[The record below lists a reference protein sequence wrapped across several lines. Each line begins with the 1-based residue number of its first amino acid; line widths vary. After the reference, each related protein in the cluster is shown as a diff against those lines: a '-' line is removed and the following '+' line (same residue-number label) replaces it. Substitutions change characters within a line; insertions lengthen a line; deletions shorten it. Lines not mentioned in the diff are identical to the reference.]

1 MAVPAAA
8 ALPVAVAG
16 LRATGVAEAHQAA
29 AMPAALWGEEMH
41 LLAADTLVAGHTVA
55 GTPVEDHTVAVAESL
70 AVGAEVEHRSEGM
83 PVVVVASQAG
93 AVALP
98 VDATNPPPYNIS

>member
-1 MAVPAAA
+1 MAPPAAA

-29 AMPAALWGEEMH
+29 AMPAALSGAEMH

-55 GTPVEDHTVAVAESL
+55 GTPVEVAGSL

-83 PVVVVASQAG
+83 PVVVVVASLAG